1 MTPKEKIRKF
11 KEKYNAQIKKALKEA
26 TEQAAKKTMA
36 DVIKRTKSGLGTN
49 GKLEA
54 LSTSYVE
61 FRKRWKAFLAS
72 DTTPNKSNLT
82 ATGQL
87 LEALYYRVVGN
98 RFFIKVNSKQRDE
111 GLGGEE
117 LVKTQVSKKKYEMK
131 SKLTNE
137 QVRKFVEDAGREFLQ
152 LNDEEKRALEKFTAE
167 VLRESLKD
175 ILNKE
180 V

>member
-1 MTPKEKIRKF
+1 MTPQEKIRKF
-11 KEKYNAQIKKALKEA
+11 KEKYGAQVKKALNEA
-26 TEQAAKKTMA
+26 TQKAAEKTLN

-49 GKLEA
+49 GKLEK
-54 LSTSYVE
+54 LSPSYIE

-72 DTTPNKSNLT
+72 DTTPGKSNLT

-87 LEALYYRVVGN
+87 LEALFYRVVGN

-152 LNDEEKRALEKFTAE
+152 LNDKEKKDLEKFTADILRQS
-167 VLRESLKD
+167 LREV
-175 ILNKE
+175 LNKE